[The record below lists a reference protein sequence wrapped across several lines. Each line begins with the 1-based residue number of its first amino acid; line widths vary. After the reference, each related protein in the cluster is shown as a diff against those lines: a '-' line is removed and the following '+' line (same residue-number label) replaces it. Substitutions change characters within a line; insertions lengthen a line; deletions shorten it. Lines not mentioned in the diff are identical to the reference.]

1 MAYWIIKGMHA
12 TLAYTQAVAG
22 QAAIKEHL
30 IADIRRQVL
39 QQSANAGHGPQ
50 RDWPVQGFHHGF
62 FQETSK
68 ETWPKQSQPVLIG
81 H

>member
-30 IADIRRQVL
+30 ITDIRRQVL

-50 RDWPVQGFHHGF
+50 RDWPV
-62 FQETSK
+62 
-68 ETWPKQSQPVLIG
+68 
-81 H
+81 